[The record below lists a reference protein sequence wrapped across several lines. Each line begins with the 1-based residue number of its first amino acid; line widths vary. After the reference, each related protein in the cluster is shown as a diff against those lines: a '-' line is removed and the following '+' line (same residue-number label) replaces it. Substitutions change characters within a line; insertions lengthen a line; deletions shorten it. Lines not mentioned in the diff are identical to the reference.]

1 MPLLAQDPD
10 CICDHSELGYVVD
23 LALVKQGWI

>member
-10 CICDHSELGYVVD
+10 CICDHSGLGNVVD
-23 LALVKQGWI
+23 LALVRQGWI